1 MMSNKKQKIL
11 AIKII
16 KDKAVLTFEE
26 RVIKID
32 LDTYLNG
39 YYYPGKEL
47 DEEEFHY
54 LLESEKL
61 ISAKRYLMT
70 LLSSRPYTEKM
81 IREKLSLKHHLSKE
95 EIETL
100 LSPYLEAKIIDDE
113 NYAYSYTE
121 ELIEKGYGRKAIL
134 SKLSERGIKEE
145 ILEGE
150 QLSSLLKND
159 SEHLSAL
166 VRKEALRKK
175 DLSLAKLKSHLK
187 LFFLKRGFQEECVEE
202 EIESYISKMSKE
214 ERNNREKKSEAL
226 LDKEALR
233 CYNRI
238 ARKEKSAYEKRALLI
253 KALVSRGYPLS
264 QAKEITER
272 EEYQFYD

>member
-1 MMSNKKQKIL
+1 MMSNKTQKIL

-54 LLESEKL
+54 LLENEKL
-61 ISAKRYLMT
+61 TSAKRYLMT

-121 ELIEKGYGRKAIL
+121 ELIEKGYGRKTIL
-134 SKLSERGIKEE
+134 SKLSKYLRSFFFAAFNSIR
-145 ILEGE
+145 
-150 QLSSLLKND
+150 
-159 SEHLSAL
+159 SAP
-166 VRKEALRKK
+166 VA
-175 DLSLAKLKSHLK
+175 
-187 LFFLKRGFQEECVEE
+187 
-202 EIESYISKMSKE
+202 
-214 ERNNREKKSEAL
+214 
-226 LDKEALR
+226 
-233 CYNRI
+233 
-238 ARKEKSAYEKRALLI
+238 SAIHCAYFAVKPVCEL
-253 KALVSRGYPLS
+253 
-264 QAKEITER
+264 
-272 EEYQFYD
+272 

>member
-1 MMSNKKQKIL
+1 MMSNKTQKIL

-61 ISAKRYLMT
+61 TSAKRYLMT

-121 ELIEKGYGRKAIL
+121 ELIEKGYGRKTIL

-145 ILEGE
+145 ILEG
-150 QLSSLLKND
+150 
-159 SEHLSAL
+159 
-166 VRKEALRKK
+166 
-175 DLSLAKLKSHLK
+175 
-187 LFFLKRGFQEECVEE
+187 
-202 EIESYISKMSKE
+202 
-214 ERNNREKKSEAL
+214 
-226 LDKEALR
+226 
-233 CYNRI
+233 
-238 ARKEKSAYEKRALLI
+238 
-253 KALVSRGYPLS
+253 
-264 QAKEITER
+264 
-272 EEYQFYD
+272 